1 MLGEVGGHG
10 LHHFGTD
17 GRRGRMVKV
26 DLPHGAPASASGMG
40 TPGGARNRRRAPPS
54 KSSNLL
60 EFNISRLRRL
70 SRTSYDCYHIHDDF
84 PERRPGEDFDED
96 PLRHAFHDRSGPKS
110 GGGPGGPEGYRRT
123 ARAFPRSISSRSSRP
138 LASAGLLDV
147 TRGNQGGYRLSRDA
161 SAITL
166 ADIVAAS
173 EDGLEL
179 LDCMGSLSACE
190 RAEDCPSRR
199 VWGGLQAAIGD
210 YLSGLT
216 LADVAS
222 SAAAANL

>member
-1 MLGEVGGHG
+1 MWGFNG
-10 LHHFGTD
+10 
-17 GRRGRMVKV
+17 V
-26 DLPHGAPASASGMG
+26 DHVAAAH
-40 TPGGARNRRRAPPS
+40 RV
-54 KSSNLL
+54 
-60 EFNISRLRRL
+60 
-70 SRTSYDCYHIHDDF
+70 
-84 PERRPGEDFDED
+84 
-96 PLRHAFHDRSGPKS
+96 AFHDEVTPAD
-110 GGGPGGPEGYRRT
+110 T
-123 ARAFPRSISSRSSRP
+123 ATVT
-138 LASAGLLDV
+138 GKLDGHDHPFV
-147 TRGNQGGYRLSRDA
+147 EHFKFVKQFEDENTVARQTMPSPAQTRFVLTGNAAAYPYDEFYKNDDEL
-161 SAITL
+161 T

>member
-1 MLGEVGGHG
+1 MIVTIFTTISQKGDPVKISTKTRYGMRFMIDLAQSQGEGRVALKDIADRQG
-10 LHHFGTD
+10 L
-17 GRRGRMVKV
+17 
-26 DLPHGAPASASGMG
+26 
-40 TPGGARNRRRAPPS
+40 S
-54 KSSNLL
+54 KKYL
-60 EFNISRLRRL
+60 EQVV
-70 SRTSYDCYHIHDDF
+70 
-84 PERRPGEDFDED
+84 
-96 PLRHAFHDRSGPKS
+96 A
-110 GGGPGGPEGYRRT
+110 
-123 ARAFPRSISSRSSRP
+123 P

-147 TRGNQGGYRLSRDA
+147 TRGNQGGYRLSCDA

-199 VWGGLQAAIGD
+199 VWGGFQAAIGD

>member
-1 MLGEVGGHG
+1 MIVTIFTMISQKGDPVKISTKTRYGMRFMIDLAQSQGEGWVALKDIADRQG
-10 LHHFGTD
+10 LSKKYLEQVVAPPTAGAA
-17 GRRGRMVKV
+17 GMVF
-26 DLPHGAPASASGMG
+26 S
-40 TPGGARNRRRAPPS
+40 TPGGRV
-54 KSSNLL
+54 LD
-60 EFNISRLRRL
+60 
-70 SRTSYDCYHIHDDF
+70 DC
-84 PERRPGEDFDED
+84 PATQE
-96 PLRHAFHDRSGPKS
+96 
-110 GGGPGGPEGYRRT
+110 
-123 ARAFPRSISSRSSRP
+123 
-138 LASAGLLDV
+138 V
-147 TRGNQGGYRLSRDA
+147 
-161 SAITL
+161 L

>member
-1 MLGEVGGHG
+1 MIVTIFTMISQKGDPVKISTKTRYGMRFMIDLAQSQGEGRVALKDIADRHG
-10 LHHFGTD
+10 L
-17 GRRGRMVKV
+17 
-26 DLPHGAPASASGMG
+26 
-40 TPGGARNRRRAPPS
+40 S
-54 KSSNLL
+54 KKYL
-60 EFNISRLRRL
+60 EQVV
-70 SRTSYDCYHIHDDF
+70 
-84 PERRPGEDFDED
+84 
-96 PLRHAFHDRSGPKS
+96 A
-110 GGGPGGPEGYRRT
+110 
-123 ARAFPRSISSRSSRP
+123 P

>member
-1 MLGEVGGHG
+1 MIVTIFTMISQKGDPVKISTKTRYGMRFMIDLAQSQGEGRVALKDIADRQG
-10 LHHFGTD
+10 L
-17 GRRGRMVKV
+17 
-26 DLPHGAPASASGMG
+26 
-40 TPGGARNRRRAPPS
+40 S
-54 KSSNLL
+54 KKYL
-60 EFNISRLRRL
+60 EQVV
-70 SRTSYDCYHIHDDF
+70 
-84 PERRPGEDFDED
+84 
-96 PLRHAFHDRSGPKS
+96 A
-110 GGGPGGPEGYRRT
+110 
-123 ARAFPRSISSRSSRP
+123 P

-147 TRGNQGGYRLSRDA
+147 TRGNQGGYRLSCDA

-173 EDGLEL
+173 EDG
-179 LDCMGSLSACE
+179 MGSLSACE

>member
-40 TPGGARNRRRAPPS
+40 TPGGTRNCCRAPPS

-60 EFNISRLRRL
+60 EFNINRLRRL

-110 GGGPGGPEGYRRT
+110 GGGPGGPEGYRRPPGPFQEVSRAGRRASRQRGI
-123 ARAFPRSISSRSSRP
+123 ARRDAREPGRLPSFPRCQVPSRWPTSSPPPRTAWSCSTAWVALCLR
-138 LASAGLLDV
+138 ARRGL
-147 TRGNQGGYRLSRDA
+147 
-161 SAITL
+161 
-166 ADIVAAS
+166 
-173 EDGLEL
+173 
-179 LDCMGSLSACE
+179 
-190 RAEDCPSRR
+190 PSRR